1 MRRWL
6 GRRTAARETGLHIA
20 FAGGLLPIVLGAL
33 FLGACSSGSSSPT
46 PAPTPEVRALLNAAA
61 DKMGAVK
68 TFHFVLDHENG
79 GTPII
84 NNYSMRRA
92 EGDMGVPDKMRADV
106 SAVVP
111 SFGNVR
117 VDVSVVAVGD
127 NAQITNP
134 FNRAQ
139 WVPLPGKTPLSAIF
153 DPAAG
158 AVALLRSVTDA
169 HITGTE
175 KINGVDTWKV
185 EGPLKATDLVAFMPT
200 AEAGYTLKGIVWIG
214 KDDKHLYRVRIEG
227 AAGAEDAANIARKL
241 DFSKYDQPVTIEL
254 P

>member
-1 MRRWL
+1 MVRRL
-6 GRRTAARETGLHIA
+6 GVRSSAVGAQPRAAFRALA
-20 FAGGLLPIVLGAL
+20 FVWVLAAL
-33 FLGACSSGSSSPT
+33 FGTACSGGESAKPL
-46 PAPTPEVRALLNAAA
+46 PTPEAGDLLKAAA
-61 DKMGAVK
+61 DRMAAVK

-84 NNYSMRRA
+84 QNLSMRRA
-92 EGDMGVPDKMRADV
+92 EGDMGVPDRLRADV
-106 SAVVP
+106 SAVAP
-111 SFGNVR
+111 SFGNLR
-117 VDVSVVAVGD
+117 VDVQVIAVGD

-169 HITGTE
+169 RITGSE

-200 AEAGYTLKGIVWIG
+200 AEAGYTLKGTAWIG
-214 KDDKHLYRVRIEG
+214 QSDKQLYRVRLEG
-227 AAGAEDAANIARKL
+227 AAGADDAPNVIRKL
-241 DFSKYDQPVTIEL
+241 DFSKYDQPVKIEL